1 MTTPTQNAP
10 PIPIPTIATPDPLA
24 PRARPRAVD
33 PDLVDTLAK
42 AIAVEVKAVDSRVK
56 VTLEPATK
64 RRRRAATD
72 KVTEARIETAHA
84 YRRLI
89 EAHAD
94 VHGLV
99 GALPLATANPAAGW
113 GGLRAAPDLNRDG
126 SLTPAA
132 LGDAAPTLPPLRLP
146 ARWIVPGDGIPG
158 VGYVVAVDVGVA
170 APDTVTV
177 SIDEWT
183 AQGPVAQADEADE
196 PDAQADAQADEP
208 PTVLVRASGPIH
220 ARLYYRLDEMVGV
233 IRPTVEIPYRWAE
246 PGDVVINVSE
256 GTLRRIDGVKT
267 HSYDLARVAVEVSYH
282 HWCQDHASRPWY
294 ARQSANDT
302 PSPGT
307 SAEWGYERVRVARHG
322 SRYAASTAIVA
333 RQIGTLAEIHDR
345 VDTVVVAKARASMES
360 ARAKRAA
367 LDTSRGLV
375 ALHALTA
382 PPEPTDS
389 EDDRAARRRAARAAL
404 AD

>member
-10 PIPIPTIATPDPLA
+10 PITIPTIATPDPLA

-56 VTLEPATK
+56 VTLERATQ

-99 GALPLATANPAAGW
+99 GVLPLAGANPAAGW
-113 GGLRAAPDLNRDG
+113 GGLRAAPDLQRDG

-132 LGDAAPTLPPLRLP
+132 LGDAAPTLPPLRMP

-183 AQGPVAQADEADE
+183 AQGPVAQADEPDE
-196 PDAQADAQADEP
+196 PDAQADEP
-208 PTVLVRASGPIH
+208 APAPVRASGPIH
-220 ARLYYRLDEMVGV
+220 ARLYYSLDELVGV
-233 IRPTVEIPYRWAE
+233 IRPTVEIPYRWVE

-256 GTLRRIDGVKT
+256 GTLRRIDGT
-267 HSYDLARVAVEVSYH
+267 RPGSYDLARVAVEVSYH
-282 HWCQDHASRPWY
+282 QWCQDHASRPWY
-294 ARQSANDT
+294 ARQSSTT

-322 SRYAASTAIVA
+322 SRYAASTAVVA

-367 LDTSRGLV
+367 LDTSRGLFS
-375 ALHALTA
+375 LHALTA